1 MGDPEGVSVVSL
13 TLARRNPQQQRFSAL
28 VLAFL
33 AKPTRSMAVGLS
45 LGATVRHK
53 VKYFFSKKCLESLLG
68 LRD

>member
-53 VKYFFSKKCLESLLG
+53 VKYLF
-68 LRD
+68 